1 MKKIKIIQKAVDRDF
16 INVEKSTVH
25 GQGVFA
31 KRNIPKG
38 SRIIEYK
45 GERVQK
51 KDLIN
56 DMVEGLTSLIY
67 VMNLSETV
75 AIDGERNGNEARFIN
90 HSCEPNCTVYYFNET
105 PFIYALREIQQGEE
119 LNFDYQLGTDNDQS
133 VFEIEQKK
141 EMFPCK
147 CGAASCRGTLLSI

>member
-1 MKKIKIIQKAVDRDF
+1 MKKPTIIPHALDRDF
-16 INVEKSTVH
+16 TFVKDSNIH
-25 GQGVFA
+25 GKGVFA
-31 KRNIPKG
+31 KRAIPKG

-45 GERVQK
+45 GERVLK

-56 DMVEGLTSLIY
+56 DMVEGLTSLAY
-67 VMNLSETV
+67 VMNFSETI
-75 AIDGERNGNEARFIN
+75 AIDGERNGNDARFIN

-119 LNFDYQLGTDNDQS
+119 LNFDYLLGTDNEKT
-133 VFEIEQKK
+133 VFDIEQKK

-147 CGAASCRGTLLSI
+147 CGADSCRGTLLSI